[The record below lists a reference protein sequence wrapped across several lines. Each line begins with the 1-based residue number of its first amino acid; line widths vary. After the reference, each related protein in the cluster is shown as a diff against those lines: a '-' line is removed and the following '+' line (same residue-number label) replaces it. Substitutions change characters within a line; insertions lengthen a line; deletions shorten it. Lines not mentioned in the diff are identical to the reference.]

1 MRSRTVT
8 IATVA
13 SHVNDRNCSISDFS
27 GLGIIVAFSKAYDIN
42 SDHLPCRVSAAEVL
56 DPECS
61 DASDSGF
68 GLRQRRSPTVTRDR
82 VSVSRACE
90 DRGLE
95 PFSADDVRGYRTGR
109 HQGSLVD
116 IQTKKELW
124 VLAISTSAV
133 PLMAGV
139 AAFLIR

>member
-1 MRSRTVT
+1 MTLK
-8 IATVA
+8 
-13 SHVNDRNCSISDFS
+13 
-27 GLGIIVAFSKAYDIN
+27 G
-42 SDHLPCRVSAAEVL
+42 
-56 DPECS
+56 CS

-109 HQGSLVD
+109 HQGLLVD

-124 VLAISTSAV
+124 VLAISASAV
-133 PLMAGV
+133 PLVAGV

>member
-1 MRSRTVT
+1 MLR
-8 IATVA
+8 IVA
-13 SHVNDRNCSISDFS
+13 SVCVN
-27 GLGIIVAFSKAYDIN
+27 VA
-42 SDHLPCRVSAAEVL
+42 P
-56 DPECS
+56 
-61 DASDSGF
+61 
-68 GLRQRRSPTVTRDR
+68 LRHARPRE
-82 VSVSRACE
+82 VSRACE